1 MEAVMTPAPRT
12 ATCSSRLGFTLIEL
26 LVVVA
31 IIALL
36 ISILLP
42 ALGRARESAKTA
54 VCASNMHQ
62 QLLALQY
69 YGEDNNRRMPLIN
82 GSPQTLGVNGPYL
95 QYQTIFAFYPY
106 VLNLDLFKCPS
117 ATGDKSVKTLL
128 GSLSPAWSPLT
139 APMGGLYFVNTSDNF
154 YVLTAGPQAENWWP
168 AENPQN
174 PNHTASNGAQLKNV
188 YTEYWYNDFSP
199 AYDMLGN
206 PRPNQILDTRGQ
218 PLPHLNGGRIDAIP
232 LPNYFVPLAEY
243 TWGARV
249 DEGFELRH
257 NDKINLGFLDGH
269 VDRFTQPEYLDKP
282 EDQLNG
288 RPPQDLDPWGN
299 GPFWVWGTS
308 KYGMRRR

>member
-1 MEAVMTPAPRT
+1 MEAVMTPAPRA
-12 ATCSSRLGFTLIEL
+12 ATCNSRLAFTLIEL

-42 ALGRARESAKTA
+42 ALGRARDSAKTA

-82 GSPQTLGVNGPYL
+82 GLNNLGVNGPYF

-106 VLNLDLFKCPS
+106 VLNLDLFKCPA
-117 ATGDKSVKTLL
+117 ATGDKSVKVLE

-139 APMGGLYFVNTSDNF
+139 APQGGLYFVNTSDNF
-154 YVLTAGPQAENWWP
+154 YVLVAGPQAENWWP
-168 AENPQN
+168 AEDPQD
-174 PNHTASNGAQLKNV
+174 PSKTASNGAQLKNV
-188 YTEYWYNDFSP
+188 YTEYWYNDYSP
-199 AYDMLGN
+199 AYDILGR
-206 PRPNQILDTRGQ
+206 PRPNTILDGRGI
-218 PLPHLNGGRIDAIP
+218 PLPHLNGGKIDKIP

-249 DEGFELRH
+249 NDGQELRH
-257 NDKINLGFLDGH
+257 NGKINLGFLDGH
-269 VDRFTQPEYLDKP
+269 VDRYTQPEYLDVP
-282 EDQLNG
+282 DNQLNG
-288 RPPQDLDPWGN
+288 RPPKDLDPWGN

-308 KYGMRRR
+308 KYGIRRR